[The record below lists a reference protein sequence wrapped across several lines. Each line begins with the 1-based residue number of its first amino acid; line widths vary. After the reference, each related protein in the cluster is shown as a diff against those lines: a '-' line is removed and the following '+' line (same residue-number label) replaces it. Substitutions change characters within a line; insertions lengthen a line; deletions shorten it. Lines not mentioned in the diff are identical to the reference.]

1 MAVRLAVRLESDT
14 IPEASAEE
22 SAGAL
27 DSSCRFFLNM
37 SGSDFLA
44 LWDAGKVDSLAPG
57 VSNVILML
65 PFVR

>member
-1 MAVRLAVRLESDT
+1 
-14 IPEASAEE
+14 
-22 SAGAL
+22 
-27 DSSCRFFLNM
+27 M

-44 LWDAGKVDSLAPG
+44 LWDAGKIDSLAPG